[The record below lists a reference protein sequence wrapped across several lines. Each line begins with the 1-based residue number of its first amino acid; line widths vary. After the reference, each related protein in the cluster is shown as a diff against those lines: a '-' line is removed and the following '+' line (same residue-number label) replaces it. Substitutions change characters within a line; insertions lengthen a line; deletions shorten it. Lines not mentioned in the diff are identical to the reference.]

1 MPNNH
6 KNVKFV
12 FGAQKK
18 GGGSSLLVPNR
29 RFGHNNHG
37 SPNHEQW
44 TWNKHKHKQLIHKQS
59 ISSKYHGALLN
70 IHSCWILPQQDFQ
83 VMILKDKDYS
93 RNSTSIIKI
102 IIKMI
107 AMIIIDQTI
116 TFISWTLQ
124 PGLQRDH
131 KDPQVATRLST
142 LVSKIEIGVEIL
154 I

>member
-1 MPNNH
+1 
-6 KNVKFV
+6 
-12 FGAQKK
+12 
-18 GGGSSLLVPNR
+18 
-29 RFGHNNHG
+29 
-37 SPNHEQW
+37 
-44 TWNKHKHKQLIHKQS
+44 
-59 ISSKYHGALLN
+59 
-70 IHSCWILPQQDFQ
+70 
-83 VMILKDKDYS
+83 MILKDKDYS

-154 I
+154 IELKKMSTLVSIYQKCKFWVQNIKRSKKNPPWYQVKNSTKHFWSEWSWWGYKMNVLTFSLHFVLLLL

>member
-1 MPNNH
+1 MCP
-6 KNVKFV
+6 KCSKITKMWTLFFV
-12 FGAQKK
+12 PQRK
-18 GGGSSLLVPNR
+18 GGSSRLVQNR

-44 TWNKHKHKQLIHKQS
+44 TWNKRKHKQLIHKQS

-83 VMILKDKDYS
+83 VMILKGKDYR
-93 RNSTSIIKI
+93 RNNIIKI
-102 IIKMI
+102 IITMI
-107 AMIIIDQTI
+107 TTKIIDQTI

-142 LVSKIEIGVEIL
+142 LVSRVKNWT
-154 I
+154 